1 MHTYTRRTRVDAPL
15 EDVWAFH
22 SRIEGLTAVTPDWMG
37 LRVEHVVGPD
47 GEDNPPEL
55 LTGCRIRMSVRP
67 FGIGPRQRW
76 LARIVERTREEGRA
90 QFVDIMEEGPF
101 ARWQHT
107 HQFFADGGETVLVDR
122 VEYELPV
129 ADVLGSLAIVGFEP
143 MFRYRHRA
151 LKRHLSSEGLDT
163 TIEGGPDAD

>member
-1 MHTYTRRTRVDAPL
+1 MHTYTRRTRIDAPL

-22 SRIEGLTAVTPDWMG
+22 SRIEGLTAVTPNWMG
-37 LRVEHVVGPD
+37 LRVERVVGPD
-47 GEDNPPEL
+47 GAADPPEL

-76 LARIVERTREEGRA
+76 VARIVERTREEGRA

-122 VEYELPV
+122 VEYALPV
-129 ADVLGSLAIVGFEP
+129 ADVLGPLAIVGFEP

-151 LKRHLSSEGLDT
+151 LKQHVFSE
-163 TIEGGPDAD
+163 TIEASSQGESDAD